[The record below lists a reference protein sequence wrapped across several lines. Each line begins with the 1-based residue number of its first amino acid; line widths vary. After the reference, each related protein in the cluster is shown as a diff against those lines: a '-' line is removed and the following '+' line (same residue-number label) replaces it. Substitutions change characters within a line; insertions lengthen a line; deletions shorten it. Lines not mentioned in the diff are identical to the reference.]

1 MNKYLIDFFNY
12 HYLSFLVK
20 YIYED
25 NQNKNDKMVKNIIEL
40 LINLRNYINS
50 KEISENKNL
59 KKIFNIVEK
68 ILDFNTQKNG

>member
-1 MNKYLIDFFNY
+1 M
-12 HYLSFLVK
+12 SFLVK
-20 YIYED
+20 YLYED
-25 NQNKNDKMVKNIIEL
+25 NQNKNDKIVKNIIEP